1 MGEMRAAVFYDKS
14 QPLKI
19 EMVPV
24 PAISETDVLVKVAAC
39 GLCRTDLHYIHGLP
53 TAKKAPI
60 ILGHEISGHVHELG
74 AKVTKF
80 KKGDRVLIPPVFAC
94 GVCHYCR
101 TGRGTICEKQTM
113 VGNHRDGGF
122 AEFVAV
128 PASDIFAL
136 PEPIPL
142 HEGAII
148 ADAISTPYHAVVNR
162 GKVLPGESVLVIGCG
177 GVGLSLV
184 QMASLAGGNVI
195 AVDIFDEK
203 LEQARK
209 FGATEVINGKKVE
222 SLSKA
227 VKKASGGGVDVAFE
241 VIGNPPTIEEAFK
254 AVKWGGRVIV
264 VGYSHEDVKLNA
276 GRIMFCEIEV
286 KGSLGC
292 GLQDYPRIIE
302 MARHG
307 KLKIKEMVTHRYK
320 LEDINE
326 GFKFLEKGDPSLIRS
341 IVVLD

>member
-19 EMVPV
+19 ETVPI
-24 PAISETDVLVKVAAC
+24 PSITESEVLVKVAAC
-39 GLCRTDLHYIHGLP
+39 GLCRTDLHYLQGLP
-53 TAKKAPI
+53 TAKKPPI
-60 ILGHEISGHVHELG
+60 ILGHEISGIVSEAG
-74 AKVTKF
+74 PKVQKF

-94 GVCHYCR
+94 GTCHYCR

-122 AEFVAV
+122 AEYISV
-128 PASDIFAL
+128 PASDIFGL

-142 HEGAII
+142 QEGAII
-148 ADAISTPYHAVVNR
+148 SDAISTPYHAVVNR
-162 GKVLPGESVLVIGCG
+162 GRVQPGETVLVVGCG

-184 QMASLAGGNVI
+184 QMASVAGGNVI
-195 AVDIFDEK
+195 AVDVFDEK
-203 LEQARK
+203 LEQAKR
-209 FGATEVINGKKVE
+209 FGAGEVINSKKVE

-227 VKKASGGGVDVAFE
+227 VKKLTGGGADIAFE
-241 VIGNPPTIEEAFK
+241 VIGYPPTIEEAFK
-254 AVKWGGRVIV
+254 AVRWGGRVVV

-276 GRIMFCEIEV
+276 GRIMFCEIEI

-307 KLKIKEMVTHRYK
+307 KLKIKELVTHRYK
-320 LEDINE
+320 LEQINE
-326 GFKFLEKGDPSLIRS
+326 GFKTMEKGDPGLIRS
-341 IVVLD
+341 IVVMD

>member
-1 MGEMRAAVFYDKS
+1 MGEMRAAVFHDKS
-14 QPLKI
+14 QPLKLEI
-19 EMVPV
+19 VPI
-24 PAISETDVLVKVAAC
+24 PAFGDNDVLVKVAAC
-39 GLCRTDLHYIHGLP
+39 GLCRTDLHYLQGLP
-53 TAKKAPI
+53 TAKKPPI
-60 ILGHEISGHVHELG
+60 ILGHEISGIVEQMG
-74 AKVTKF
+74 AGVTRF

-94 GVCHYCR
+94 GTCHYCR

-122 AEFVAV
+122 AEYISV

-142 HEGAII
+142 LEGCII
-148 ADAISTPYHAVVNR
+148 SDAISTPYHAVVNR
-162 GKVLPGESVLVIGCG
+162 GRVQPGEKVLVLGCG

-184 QMASLAGGNVI
+184 QMAALAGGSVV

-203 LEQARK
+203 LEQARR
-209 FGATEVINGKKVE
+209 FGASEVVNARKVE

-227 VKKASGGGVDVAFE
+227 IKKMTGGGADIAFE

-254 AVKWGGRVIV
+254 AVRWGGRVIV
-264 VGYSHEDVKLNA
+264 VGYTHEDVRLNA

-302 MARHG
+302 MARTG
-307 KLKIKEMVTHRYK
+307 RLRVREMVTHRFK
-320 LEDINE
+320 LDEINE
-326 GFKFLEKGDPSLIRS
+326 GFRNLESGNPQLIRS
-341 IVVLD
+341 IVVME